1 MEHYTIQEIVK
12 ALQENENENIDKI
25 VWYLLK
31 ENEELRREAVE
42 ERAKAI
48 ALREANA
55 ILQQIAMVQK
65 KGE

>member
-12 ALQENENENIDKI
+12 ALQENENSRIDDI

-31 ENEELRREAVE
+31 ENEELRRELVE
-42 ERAKAI
+42 EKAKAI

-55 ILQQIAMVQK
+55 ILQQVATAQK